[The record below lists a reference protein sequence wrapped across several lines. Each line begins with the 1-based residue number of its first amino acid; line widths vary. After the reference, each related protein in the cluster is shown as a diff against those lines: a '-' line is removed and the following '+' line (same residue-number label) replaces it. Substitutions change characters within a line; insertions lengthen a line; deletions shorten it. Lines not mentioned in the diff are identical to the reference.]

1 MVEIKFPDIGEGITE
16 GTLVKWLVKEGDEIK
31 ADQAVA
37 EIETDKAIVE
47 IPTSKAGK
55 VSKIYGKEGDIVK
68 VGNPLISLSL
78 PGEGGV
84 AKEEKRSEKKPAEKE
99 KPEEEKAEKK
109 LDKEEKP
116 EEKKAEKKPAKEE
129 KPEEEKAE
137 KKPAKEEKPEEEKAE
152 KKPIEEKPPEKAPA
166 EKAPPVSLKVLA
178 APATR
183 RLARELGVDISK
195 VAGSGP
201 GGRIIDED
209 VKKFKEVKPEAPREE
224 PSAPAAEM
232 KLREDRIPVKG
243 IRKTIG
249 ERMVKSLFS
258 APHVVSMDE
267 ADVTELVSLRE
278 KEKKIAEEKG
288 IKLTYLAFIIKAV
301 TVALKEHHYLN
312 ASLDTQKNEIVLKYY
327 YNIGIAVDTPEG
339 LMVPVIKNADQKSIM
354 ELARETE
361 KLSDEA
367 RTRKIKLADLKGNTF
382 TITNIGSIGGIF
394 STPIINPP
402 DVAILGVHR
411 IRDMPVV
418 VNGVIK
424 PRKILPLVLSFDHRV
439 LDGAQAAR
447 FMNTLIEHLKDPD
460 LLLLEAA

>member
-1 MVEIKFPDIGEGITE
+1 MVDVKFPDVGEGITE

-47 IPTSKAGK
+47 IPSPKAGK
-55 VSKIYGKEGDIVK
+55 VSKIYGKEGDVIK
-68 VGNPLISLSL
+68 VGSTLASLAM
-78 PGEGGV
+78 PGEEVKPPEVKPSGV
-84 AKEEKRSEKKPAEKE
+84 KPLEVKPPEMRPTEEIKPAEPSRE
-99 KPEEEKAEKK
+99 IKPSEIKPSEEI
-109 LDKEEKP
+109 KP
-116 EEKKAEKKPAKEE
+116 P
-129 KPEEEKAE
+129 
-137 KKPAKEEKPEEEKAE
+137 
-152 KKPIEEKPPEKAPA
+152 KPPEEIKKP
-166 EKAPPVSLKVLA
+166 EKLKEMPERVLA
-178 APATR
+178 TPSTR

-195 VAGSGP
+195 VEGTGP
-201 GGRIIDED
+201 GDRITDED
-209 VKKFKEVKPEAPREE
+209 IRRFSEAKPEEKPPEAAPEIKAMEE
-224 PSAPAAEM
+224 
-232 KLREDRIPVKG
+232 RIAIKS

-249 ERMVKSLFS
+249 ERMVQSMFT
-258 APHVVSMDE
+258 APHVTSMDE
-267 ADVTELVSLRE
+267 ADVTELVKLRE
-278 KEKKIAEEKG
+278 KEKKAAEEKG

-301 TVALKEHHYLN
+301 TVALKQHPYLN
-312 ASLDTQKNEIVLKYY
+312 ASIDPKKNEIVLKHY

-339 LMVPVIKNADQKSIM
+339 LMVPVIKNADRKSIM
-354 ELARETE
+354 ELAQEAE
-361 KLSDEA
+361 KLAEES

-418 VNGVIK
+418 VDGEVRV
-424 PRKILPLVLSFDHRV
+424 RKILPLVISFDHRA

-460 LLLLEAA
+460 LLLIDMM

>member
-1 MVEIKFPDIGEGITE
+1 MVDVKFPDVGEGITE

-47 IPTSKAGK
+47 IPSPKSGK
-55 VSKIYGKEGDIVK
+55 VAKLYGKEGDVIK
-68 VGNPLISLSL
+68 VGSTLASLAL
-78 PGEGGV
+78 PGEEV
-84 AKEEKRSEKKPAEKE
+84 KPPEAKPAEA
-99 KPEEEKAEKK
+99 KPSGVKPLEVKPPQMRPTEEVRPAEPSR
-109 LDKEEKP
+109 EIKP
-116 EEKKAEKKPAKEE
+116 SEVKPAEE
-129 KPEEEKAE
+129 IKPT
-137 KKPAKEEKPEEEKAE
+137 
-152 KKPIEEKPPEKAPA
+152 KPPEEVKKPEKPKEAP
-166 EKAPPVSLKVLA
+166 ERVLA
-178 APATR
+178 TPSTR

-195 VAGSGP
+195 VEGTGP
-201 GGRIIDED
+201 GGRVTDED
-209 VKKFKEVKPEAPREE
+209 VRKFSQVKPEARPEAK
-224 PSAPAAEM
+224 PPAAPEVAPEIKAM
-232 KLREDRIPVKG
+232 EERIVIKS

-249 ERMVKSLFS
+249 ERMVQSKFT
-258 APHVVSMDE
+258 APHVTSMDE
-267 ADVTELVSLRE
+267 ADVTELVKLRE
-278 KEKKIAEEKG
+278 KEKKAAEEKG
-288 IKLTYLAFIIKAV
+288 IKLTYLAFIVKAV
-301 TVALKEHHYLN
+301 AVALKQHPYLN
-312 ASLDTQKNEIVLKYY
+312 ASIDSQKNEIVLKHY

-354 ELARETE
+354 ELAQETE
-361 KLSDEA
+361 KLAEEA

-418 VNGVIK
+418 VDGEVK
-424 PRKILPLVLSFDHRV
+424 VRKILPLVISFDHRA

-460 LLLLEAA
+460 LLLLDMT

>member
-1 MVEIKFPDIGEGITE
+1 MVDVKFPDVGEGITE
-16 GTLVKWLVKEGDEIK
+16 GTLVKWLVKIGDEVK

-47 IPTSKAGK
+47 IPTPKGGK
-55 VSKIYGKEGDIVK
+55 VSKLYGKEGDIIK
-68 VGNPLISLSL
+68 VGSTIVALAL
-78 PGEGGV
+78 PGE
-84 AKEEKRSEKKPAEKE
+84 EIP
-99 KPEEEKAEKK
+99 
-109 LDKEEKP
+109 
-116 EEKKAEKKPAKEE
+116 
-129 KPEEEKAE
+129 
-137 KKPAKEEKPEEEKAE
+137 
-152 KKPIEEKPPEKAPA
+152 KPPEIRPQEIKPVEVKPEIKLP
-166 EKAPPVSLKVLA
+166 EKPTEVPSRVLA
-178 APATR
+178 TPATR

-201 GGRIIDED
+201 GGKVTDED
-209 VKKFKEVKPEAPREE
+209 IRKFAEVKPEIKPEAVLPEAL
-224 PSAPAAEM
+224 PEM
-232 KLREDRIPVKG
+232 KLAEERIPIKG
-243 IRKTIG
+243 IRKTIA
-249 ERMVKSLFS
+249 ERMVKSLFT

-278 KEKKIAEEKG
+278 KEKKLAEEKG
-288 IKLTYLAFIIKAV
+288 VKLTYLAFIIKAA
-301 TVALKEHHYLN
+301 TVALKQHPYLN
-312 ASLDTQKNEIVLKYY
+312 ASLDAQKNEIVLKRY

-354 ELARETE
+354 ELAKEGERLAE
-361 KLSDEA
+361 EA
-367 RTRKIKLADLKGNTF
+367 RNRKIKLPDLKGNTF

-418 VNGVIK
+418 IDGEVKI
-424 PRKILPLVLSFDHRV
+424 RKILPLVLSFDHRV

-460 LLLLEAA
+460 LLLLDVA